1 MGDAT
6 TTDMPEPNGA
16 GPRAAA
22 ITGAQLVEL
31 VIDLIDS
38 NDRYELSAAV
48 AQLPLT
54 RDRAAID
61 VTDADGRLWRV
72 DVHTQPRT
80 TAT

>member
-1 MGDAT
+1 MGHA

-16 GPRAAA
+16 GPRAGV
-22 ITGAQLVEL
+22 ITGAQLVDL
-31 VIDLIDS
+31 VVDLINS
-38 NDRYELSAAV
+38 NGRYALFAVV

-61 VTDADGRLWRV
+61 ITDADGRLWRV
-72 DVHTQPRT
+72 DVHTDPRT